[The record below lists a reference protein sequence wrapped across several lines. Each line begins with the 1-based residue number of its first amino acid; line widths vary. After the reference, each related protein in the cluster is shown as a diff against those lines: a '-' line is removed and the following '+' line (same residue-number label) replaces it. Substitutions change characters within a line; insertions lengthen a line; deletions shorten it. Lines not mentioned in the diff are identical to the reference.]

1 MRAQFSKATRTLTAA
16 GRGRRSRGAAWL
28 AADARDVTRVDL
40 TTTSAPRPVPSVA
53 VGVTRWRGRVERRRL
68 LAVGRRSLLV
78 AAAAACV
85 LELAALATGRRGAGI
100 WLVPAAAAFLASL
113 AFGAAHRPSPAAAA
127 RMFDRARGEDAVVDT
142 ALELEAANGRGR
154 RDDLAALVSADGR
167 EAHGRHLAGARVRV
181 RSSGRELAV
190 FGALAAALAGLLL
203 LPPPG
208 GGRAG
213 STAEARRTGAAVTAA
228 GGARTVQPS
237 VGATL
242 SGFGQTPLHAP
253 PLAAVAA
260 ASSANPGSPSGHSP
274 YGGGIAT
281 KGSGGSTVG
290 VSKTVGQAGS
300 IAGTQAADA
309 AGSGEASARGSG
321 SVGAET
327 DATAGGAAGEGVQ
340 GIGPVTAGGQALAS
354 PSERRSGAPGAAST
368 TAGGSRGGGGSSAAA
383 EAPGGRSSRRA
394 TPGGATAGGQRG
406 TAAPGLGV
414 VPQLGG
420 GSRLPIEPGYEAV
433 QGSRGAEGTSASSA
447 QGAGGA
453 SHTGRAGGPS
463 GRGAGQDYVPPG
475 SAKVPPWDR
484 LLLLSYFG
492 SYARLTAT
500 GW

>member
-1 MRAQFSKATRTLTAA
+1 MRTLFSATRRPA
-16 GRGRRSRGAAWL
+16 GPRGRTTRGAAWL
-28 AADARDVTRVDL
+28 AADAPEVTRVDL
-40 TTTSAPRPVPSVA
+40 TSASAARPVPSVA
-53 VGVTRWRGRVERRRL
+53 AGVRRWRSRIERRRL
-68 LAVGRRSLLV
+68 LALGRRSLLV

-100 WLVPAAAAFLASL
+100 WLVPAAAVLLASL
-113 AFGAAHRPSPAAAA
+113 AFGAAHRTSAAAAA
-127 RMFDRARGEDAVVDT
+127 RLLDRALGEDAAVDT

-154 RDDLAALVSADGR
+154 RDGLAELARADGR
-167 EAHGRHLAGARVRV
+167 EALGRQLGGARVRL

-190 FGALAAALAGLLL
+190 LGALAFVLAGLLL
-203 LPPPG
+203 VPPPG
-208 GGRAG
+208 SGHAGATTARA
-213 STAEARRTGAAVTAA
+213 RQTGAAVA
-228 GGARTVQPS
+228 GGAGARTVQAP

-260 ASSANPGSPSGHSP
+260 ASSAGSGSPSGHSP
-274 YGGGIAT
+274 YGGGIASR
-281 KGSGGSTVG
+281 GSGGSGQG

-309 AGSGEASARGSG
+309 AGSGEASGRGSG
-321 SVGAET
+321 SVGAQS
-327 DATAGGAAGEGVQ
+327 DAAAGGAAGQGVEGV
-340 GIGPVTAGGQALAS
+340 GPPTLGGQTAAS
-354 PSERRSGAPGAAST
+354 PSGPRSGGPGTASP
-368 TAGGSRGGGGSSAAA
+368 TAGGSRGGGGTSAPAGTA
-383 EAPGGRSSRRA
+383 GSGSGQRG
-394 TPGGATAGGQRG
+394 TPGGATAGAQRG

-420 GSRLPIEPGYEAV
+420 GARLPIEPGYQSV
-433 QGSRGAEGTSASSA
+433 RGGSGAEGATASSA

-475 SAKVPPWDR
+475 SARVAPWDR
-484 LLLLSYFG
+484 LLLLGYFG